1 MAFGVAGGFFNTYLP
16 ALIDNLHVGFS
27 RNAKKFAVPNIC
39 RIRPVK
45 KPTGQYLFHNPL
57 DYQRFTNG
65 STNPSDPFL
74 WAPGN
79 RRPDLGG
86 AQLGFEFRPYI
97 CKQYSYKTTLSWEAD
112 QVADFPF
119 LKSETENLAA
129 LAMADRLRE
138 VTQLISTSG
147 NYASG
152 NTDTATNWG
161 GGFFSAGTE
170 TNPIIKKALLKIT
183 QLLNL
188 KSNGAV
194 SMDNLV
200 FVVNPTT
207 AYQMATAQEMHTLF
221 VRSQFAKDLVSR
233 PNAINSNATQFG
245 LPTDLYGIPVVVLDS
260 SWNAT
265 LKGSSGDARSY
276 IFPDNF
282 AAVVCVSGNSD
293 AAEGSTD
300 VSSAGLFLYED
311 MTIDSQTDTFHRLIE
326 IAVTDNRQ
334 AIMTSN
340 ISGALITNVLS

>member
-16 ALIDNLHVGFS
+16 SLLDNLHVGFS
-27 RNAKKFAVPNIC
+27 RNAKKFTVPNIC
-39 RIRPVK
+39 RMRPVT
-45 KPTGQYLFHNPL
+45 KPTGFYLFHNPL

-74 WAPGN
+74 WADGN

-86 AQLGFEFRPYI
+86 AQLGFENRPYACI
-97 CKQYSYKTTLSWEAD
+97 RRSYKTTLSWEAD
-112 QVADFPF
+112 RVADFPF

-138 VTQLISTSG
+138 VTTLISTSG

-152 NTDTATNWG
+152 NTDTAANWG

-170 TNPIIKKALLKIT
+170 TNPIIKKAILKIS
-183 QLLNL
+183 QVLNL
-188 KSNGAV
+188 KTNGAV
-194 SMDNLV
+194 TTDNLV
-200 FVVNPTT
+200 FVVNPVT
-207 AYQMATAQEMHTLF
+207 AYQMATSQEMHTLF
-221 VRSQFAKDLVSR
+221 VRSQYAKDLVSR
-233 PNAINSNATQFG
+233 PNAINSNAAQFG
-245 LPTDLYGIPVVVLDS
+245 LPTDLYGVTVVVLDS
-260 SWNAT
+260 SANYT

-276 IFPDNF
+276 IFPDNT
-282 AAVVCVSGNSD
+282 AAVVCVGGNSD

-311 MTIDSQTDTFHRLIE
+311 MAISSQTDEFHRLIE

-334 AIMTSN
+334 AVMTSN
-340 ISGALITNVLS
+340 LSGALITNVLS